1 MRRASLLLALALAVV
16 LAAPAQAGIVSAED
30 AAELAQTLAEAQE
43 EQDVCYGWNVTNN
56 FSDSNDVGSSRGGP
70 GVALVPAQSA
80 CPKGAVILQGD
91 IDYACSSCDS
101 EDSASVSIASSLR
114 DPPTVSDLE
123 ALGLKAGALTGD
135 DDDTTLINMVE
146 ALPLIVADR
155 GNAPYVEYE
164 QTKTVPAADH
174 ATGKPGS
181 DVLRDTWIQ
190 LVLFGGLILAGPGFF
205 LYKRAQ
211 RPSPPQEHDAL
222 YVPPTE
228 RPDPPE
234 PPAGAD
240 PEPSAPSGPPAS
252 SQPPASSEPPAEGEP
267 PTQPEP
273 AAKPGP
279 PGERY
284 PDPFQSKPPPAT

>member
-1 MRRASLLLALALAVV
+1 MSRASLLLLALVVAVA
-16 LAAPAQAGIVSAED
+16 LPAPAYAGIVSAED

-56 FSDSNDVGSSRGGP
+56 FSDSNDVGSSTGGP
-70 GVALVPAQSA
+70 GVALVPVQST
-80 CPKGAVILQGD
+80 CPKGAVILQGS

-101 EDSASVSIASSLR
+101 SDSASVSIASSLR
-114 DPPTVSDLE
+114 DPPTVSDLG

-135 DDDTTLINMVE
+135 DDDTTLVNMVE

-164 QTKTVPAADH
+164 QAKTVPAADH

-190 LVLFGGLILAGPGFF
+190 LALFGGLILAGPGFF

-211 RPSPPQEHDAL
+211 RPAPPQEHDVRF
-222 YVPPTE
+222 VPPHE
-228 RPDPPE
+228 SPDQPE
-234 PPAGAD
+234 PPASYD
-240 PEPSAPSGPPAS
+240 PEPPT
-252 SQPPASSEPPAEGEP
+252 SSEPPVGGDPPSDAEP
-267 PTQPEP
+267 RADADPP
-273 AAKPGP
+273 AAPEQ